1 MIITKIEN
9 SWDVIESIYEFQY
22 FNCPSCSYKN
32 DSKQD
37 FVNHSFENHPES
49 VENLKR
55 ISDSCLNDILL
66 PWEYKLEVDNCDMTP
81 YEIKENDID
90 DTSEHLEES
99 EEEEEDEYSVEK
111 ILDKR
116 TNQAGKVEYL
126 LKWKGYSDDESTWE
140 PKRNLYCIDL
150 IKKFEKQLQAQ
161 QKDSEDIRIK
171 YEVVADSYDSYEVKD
186 DGEIHDWSEFVD
198 PLETETKSNTEE
210 KTDLQQDSTISDE
223 VDDHPK
229 PFLVESNLR
238 KYQLPHGWIKSCVQ
252 RQSTGYWDVFL
263 HAPNGQK
270 LRSNKEVTK
279 FLSNNQNVPFDPQL
293 TKISI
298 PPGVTDYKYPKKV
311 ADQKTIPKDYPCL
324 VCKEVFSTKKDVQSH
339 KTTAHKDNRCALC
352 DYSGTFFGNLIRHM
366 RGVHEGI
373 KKYPCDQCEKVF
385 SQKHH
390 LKNHVK
396 VIHDGI
402 RDYKCDSCSKSFP
415 QAKHLQLHVYTV
427 HEGHKDF
434 KCDECGKLFS
444 RIQHLNKHTDTV
456 HEEKIH
462 GENLIRY
469 PCEACGKEFKRKYTL
484 AEHVKSVHDDIR
496 DWKCEI
502 CGKGFH
508 KKVILQKHVKHVHE
522 GQKYDQYTCETCGKV
537 LSSVQSFSTHKKIH
551 LGIKDYKC
559 DREKCDF
566 AARTSKLLKLHIKTV
581 HDKIKDYNCDLCG
594 KLFSTRSSLK
604 NHIRIVH
611 EGCKDYKCER
621 CEKAF
626 GTIQELKFHVKVIH
640 EGFKGDHKCSL
651 CEKTFLSALRLTKH
665 VKITHEGL
673 RPFGCD
679 LCGKRFTKKDSVSI
693 HIDTVHKGLKKYQ
706 CKFCPAAYGQT
717 GDLNRHIK
725 RCHSQEK
732 ETI

>member
-1 MIITKIEN
+1 MTITKNEN
-9 SWDVIESIYEFQY
+9 PWDVVISIYDFQF

-37 FVNHSFENHPES
+37 FVHHSFENHPES
-49 VENLKR
+49 VDNLKR
-55 ISDSCLNDILL
+55 ISEQCLNDIAL
-66 PWEYKLEVDNCDMTP
+66 PWEYKVENGNVTENT
-81 YEIKENDID
+81 IKI
-90 DTSEHLEES
+90 
-99 EEEEEDEYSVEK
+99 EDEAFSVAKAELL
-111 ILDKR
+111 ITDTHQVIDK
-116 TNQAGKVEYL
+116 N
-126 LKWKGYSDDESTWE
+126 
-140 PKRNLYCIDL
+140 
-150 IKKFEKQLQAQ
+150 
-161 QKDSEDIRIK
+161 K
-171 YEVVADSYDSYEVKD
+171 YD
-186 DGEIHDWSEFVD
+186 DWSDFVD
-198 PLETETKSNTEE
+198 PLETEIDNDTED
-210 KTDLQQDSTISDE
+210 KTDLHQNWDE
-223 VDDHPK
+223 AEDHPK
-229 PFLVESNLR
+229 PFLVESNMR
-238 KYQLPHGWIKSCVQ
+238 KYQLPHGWIKKCVQ
-252 RQSTGYWDVFL
+252 RQSTGYWDVYL

-279 FLSNNQNVPFDPQL
+279 FLSKNQYVPFDPQL
-293 TKISI
+293 TKISQ
-298 PPGVTDYKYPKKV
+298 PPELIDSKKVKKV
-311 ADQKTIPKDYPCL
+311 AVQKTILKDHRCL
-324 VCKEVFSTKKDVQSH
+324 VCKEVFSTRKDLQCH
-339 KTTAHKDNRCALC
+339 RTTTHKDNQCTLC
-352 DYSGTFFGNLIRHM
+352 DYSGKIFGNLIRHM
-366 RGVHEGI
+366 RFVHEGQ
-373 KKYPCDQCEKVF
+373 KEEHPCDRCDKVF

-522 GQKYDQYTCETCGKV
+522 GQKYDSYTCETCGKV

-581 HDKIKDYNCDLCG
+581 HDKIKDYNCDSCG

-651 CEKTFLSALRLTKH
+651 CEKMFYTKTRLTKH
-665 VKITHEGL
+665 VQIVHEGK

-679 LCGKRFTKKDSVSI
+679 LCGKRFTKKDGVSI

-706 CKFCPAAYGQT
+706 CKFCFTAYGQT